1 MIKILNA
8 AEKTKAIFYG
18 TGEYENGLI
27 RLMLYNNLDK
37 HLILIEHFTDSTLQ
51 LNDGLFRSYFKN
63 TGKESQGNYLQGKED
78 GLWQRWDSTGHIT
91 DSSIYNNG
99 EKIMQANFYYTPHG
113 NLSSLTID
121 NFKTQMIE
129 QTFYNDSGN
138 VISKTNSKYLEDEDK
153 VFTKVEIEASF
164 PGGPGTWS
172 RYITKEIQNHVD
184 EFTKADYGTCIVK
197 FIVGIDGKV
206 SEVEATSMKGTRL
219 AKIAVYAIIH
229 GPDWI
234 PAQQNGRNVTAYRLQ
249 PVTLT
254 DPSK

>member
-1 MIKILNA
+1 MI
-8 AEKTKAIFYG
+8 G
-18 TGEYENGLI
+18 QYENGLMK
-27 RLMLYNNLDK
+27 LMLYNNLDK

-51 LNDGLFRSYFKN
+51 LSDGLFQSYFTN
-63 TGKESQGNYLQGKED
+63 TRMESQGNYLQGKED
-78 GLWQRWDSTGHIT
+78 GLWLRWDSAGHII

-99 EKIMQANFYYTPHG
+99 EKIMQANFYYTPPG
-113 NLSSLTID
+113 NLSRLTID

-138 VISKTNSKYLEDEDK
+138 VISKTNSKYVEDEDK

-164 PGGPGTWS
+164 PGGTGTWV

-184 EFTKADYGTCIVK
+184 EFTKADYGTCIVR

-206 SEVEATSMKGTRL
+206 SEVEVTSMRGTRL
-219 AKIAVYAIIH
+219 AKIALYAIIH